1 MKSKRQE
8 KILELIAQYAIE
20 TQEELLER
28 LSECGIPS
36 TQATVSRDIKELR
49 LVKVQSDS
57 TYKYASGI
65 AQNSRGHLIPK
76 YSAIIKETI
85 VSMDS
90 VQFLVVVHCHSGMAN
105 AAAEAIDVSEMPGVV
120 GTISGDNT
128 FLVIMRTPEDS
139 LVFMEE
145 LKNIINS

>member
-1 MKSKRQE
+1 M
-8 KILELIAQYAIE
+8 
-20 TQEELLER
+20 
-28 LSECGIPS
+28 
-36 TQATVSRDIKELR
+36 
-49 LVKVQSDS
+49 
-57 TYKYASGI
+57 
-65 AQNSRGHLIPK
+65 
-76 YSAIIKETI
+76 
-85 VSMDS
+85 
-90 VQFLVVVHCHSGMAN
+90 

>member
-1 MKSKRQE
+1 M
-8 KILELIAQYAIE
+8 
-20 TQEELLER
+20 
-28 LSECGIPS
+28 

-90 VQFLVVVHCHSGMAN
+90 VQFLVVVRCHSGMAN

>member
-1 MKSKRQE
+1 MKAARHAMILDIISKFN
-8 KILELIAQYAIE
+8 IE
-20 TQEELLER
+20 TQDELAEYLR
-28 LSECGIPS
+28 RNGFDV

-76 YSAIIKETI
+76 YTAIIKETI

-128 FLVIMRTPEDS
+128 FLVILRTPEDS

>member
-1 MKSKRQE
+1 MKLKQNE
-8 KILELIAQYAIE
+8 KILEIINE
-20 TQEELLER
+20 KPITTQEELVEELNR
-28 LSECGIPS
+28 VGFKV

-76 YSAIIKETI
+76 YTAIIKETI

-90 VQFLVVVHCHSGMAN
+90 VQFLVVMHCH
-105 AAAEAIDVSEMPGVV
+105 
-120 GTISGDNT
+120 
-128 FLVIMRTPEDS
+128 
-139 LVFMEE
+139 
-145 LKNIINS
+145 

>member
-1 MKSKRQE
+1 MKRARQNI
-8 KILELIAQYAIE
+8 ILEIIAAKDIE
-20 TQEELLER
+20 TQNQLMQA
-28 LSECGIPS
+28 LSELGVKS
-36 TQATVSRDIKELR
+36 TQATLSRDIKELR

>member
-1 MKSKRQE
+1 MRNARQA
-8 KILELIAQYAIE
+8 KILEIIAKNEIE
-20 TQEELLER
+20 TQEELSDALR
-28 LSECGIPS
+28 QAGFKV
-36 TQATVSRDIKELR
+36 TQATISRDIKELR